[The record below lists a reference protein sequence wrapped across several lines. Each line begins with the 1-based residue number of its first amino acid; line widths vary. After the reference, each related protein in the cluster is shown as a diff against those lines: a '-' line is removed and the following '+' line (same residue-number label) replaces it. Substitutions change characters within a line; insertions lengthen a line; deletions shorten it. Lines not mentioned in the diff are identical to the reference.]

1 MKIDLC
7 KLFGVEE
14 GEEFKIYGYEAIYFI
29 QNGYLYF
36 IDIDSIEKKSYL
48 NINNVVGKNI
58 IKLPKKKEFTDDE
71 LCILRNID
79 KEYKWIA
86 KDRDGDLWIYTNKPK
101 KEYDRYWKDCSS
113 SKSLSFEPLDIFKNS
128 LFTEIEWEDEEPV
141 CIDDYVDR
149 ENEED

>member
-1 MKIDLC
+1 MLDLC
-7 KLFGVEE
+7 KLFGVKE

-29 QNGYLYF
+29 ENGYLYY
-36 IDIDSIEKKSYL
+36 IDIDSIKKKSYL
-48 NINNVVGKNI
+48 IINDIAGENI
-58 IKLPKKKEFTDDE
+58 IKLPKKKQFTDDE

-141 CIDDYVDR
+141 YIDDYVNR
-149 ENEED
+149 

>member
-1 MKIDLC
+1 MLDLC
-7 KLFGVEE
+7 KLFGVKE

-29 QNGYLYF
+29 ENGYLYY
-36 IDIDSIEKKSYL
+36 IDIDSIKKKSYL
-48 NINNVVGKNI
+48 IINDIAGENI
-58 IKLPKKKEFTDDE
+58 IKLPKKKQFTDDE

-86 KDRDGDLWIYTNKPK
+86 KDIDGDLWIYTNKPK

-141 CIDDYVDR
+141 YIDDYVNR
-149 ENEED
+149 QNEVK

>member
-14 GEEFKIYGYEAIYFI
+14 GEEFKLENTNYDDRVIFKI
-29 QNGYLYF
+29 QDDVLFNGFSGEGLTKSL
-36 IDIDSIEKKSYL
+36 ITLNDISK
-48 NINNVVGKNI
+48 VTV

-86 KDRDGDLWIYTNKPK
+86 RDNNGSVSIFSEKPYREDDVWGNVILALYNDLNCYNH
-101 KEYDRYWKDCSS
+101 
-113 SKSLSFEPLDIFKNS
+113 
-128 LFTEIEWEDEEPV
+128 LFDQIQWEDEEPIY
-141 CIDDYVDR
+141 IDDYVER
-149 ENEED
+149 

>member
-7 KLFGVEE
+7 KLLGVEE

-36 IDIDSIEKKSYL
+36 IDIDSIGKKSCL

-58 IKLPKKKEFTDDE
+58 IKIPKKKNFTDDE
-71 LCILRNID
+71 LCILKNIN

-86 KDRDGDLWIYTNKPK
+86 KDRDGDLWIYTNEPK
-101 KEYDRYWKDCSS
+101 KEDDGHWRDCS

-128 LFTEIEWEDEEPV
+128 LFTEIKWEDEEPV
-141 CIDDYVDR
+141 YIDIYVNR
-149 ENEED
+149 

>member
-1 MKIDLC
+1 MLDLC
-7 KLFGVEE
+7 KLFGVKE

-29 QNGYLYF
+29 ENGYLYY
-36 IDIDSIEKKSYL
+36 IDIDSIKKKSYL
-48 NINNVVGKNI
+48 IINDIAGENI
-58 IKLPKKKEFTDDE
+58 IKLPKKKQFTDDE

-86 KDRDGDLWIYTNKPK
+86 KDIDGDLWIYTNKPK

-141 CIDDYVDR
+141 YIDDYVNR
-149 ENEED
+149 